1 MKGFDVIR
9 NDLHFGMRYKVLLK
23 NEHSHNVIKAKNM
36 KQVGIVGWRG
46 MVGSVLLQRMVEEN
60 DFDHISAHFYS
71 TSSAGAAGPVIG
83 GVSYTL
89 KDANSISALAEM
101 DIIITCQGGDYTK
114 AIYPALINQGW
125 KGYWIDAASAL
136 RMDDN
141 ACIILDPVNR
151 PTIDRAVK
159 EGIKL
164 FVGGNCSITLSLM
177 GLAGLIQADLIEWMS
192 VMTYQSAS
200 GAGAQYVREL
210 IAQSAFISQHLTSNE
225 LASSGSVLPLV
236 NKVSELIKS
245 AGMPIHHFGAPL
257 MGSIIPWIDS
267 DLGNGNS
274 REEWKGES
282 ETNKILGLAP
292 GTIPV
297 NGLCIRVGVI
307 RCHSAAIT
315 LKLKREV
322 SEEEF
327 AQLVTH
333 SHPWVNYVP
342 NTKDES
348 VSKLTPAHISGS
360 LQVGIGRYKKMALN
374 NDPVYSVLTV
384 GDQLLWGAAEPL
396 RRMLNILLGKV

>member
-1 MKGFDVIR
+1 
-9 NDLHFGMRYKVLLK
+9 
-23 NEHSHNVIKAKNM
+23 M

-60 DFDHISAHFYS
+60 DFDDISAHFYS

-89 KDANSISALAEM
+89 KDANSISDLAEM

-114 AIYPALINQGW
+114 AIYPALINYGW
-125 KGYWIDAASAL
+125 QGYWIDAASAL
-136 RMDDN
+136 RMDEK

-177 GLAGLIQADLIEWMS
+177 GLAGLIKADLIEWMS

-210 IAQSAFISQHLTSNE
+210 IVQSAWISKHLSSDE

-236 NKVSELIKS
+236 NKVSALINS
-245 AGMPIHHFGAPL
+245 ADMPIQNFGAPL

-267 DLGNGNS
+267 DLGDGNS
-274 REEWKGES
+274 REEWKGEA
-282 ETNKILGLAP
+282 ETNKILGLSP

-315 LKLKREV
+315 LKLRRDV

-327 AQLVTH
+327 AALVTH

-342 NTKDES
+342 NNKVES
-348 VSKLTPAHISGS
+348 VSKLTPAYISGS
-360 LQVGIGRYKKMALN
+360 LHVGIGRYKKMSLN
-374 NDPVYSVLTV
+374 NDPIYSVLTV

-396 RRMLNILLGKV
+396 RRMLNILLGKI

>member
-1 MKGFDVIR
+1 
-9 NDLHFGMRYKVLLK
+9 
-23 NEHSHNVIKAKNM
+23 M

-46 MVGSVLLQRMVEEN
+46 MVGSVLLQRMIEEN
-60 DFDHISAHFYS
+60 DFDGISAHFFS
-71 TSSAGAAGPVIG
+71 TSSAGGVGPVING
-83 GVSYTL
+83 KSDKL
-89 KDANSISALAEM
+89 KDANSLSALAEM

-114 AIYPALINQGW
+114 AIYPALINHGW
-125 KGYWIDAASAL
+125 QGYWIDAASAL
-136 RMDDN
+136 RMDEK

-151 PTIDRAVK
+151 DNIDSAVK
-159 EGIKL
+159 AGVKL

-177 GLAGLIQADLIEWMS
+177 GLAGLIKADLIEWMS

-200 GAGAQYVREL
+200 GTGAKQVREL
-210 IAQSAFISQHLTSNE
+210 IAQSAYISQHLSADE
-225 LASSGSVLPLV
+225 LTSSGSVLPLV
-236 NKVSELIKS
+236 NKVSELINS
-245 AGMPIHHFGAPL
+245 AGMPVENFGVPL

-267 DLGNGNS
+267 DLGDGNS
-274 REEWKGES
+274 REEWKGEA

-322 SEEEF
+322 SEAEF
-327 AQLVTH
+327 AELVTH
-333 SHPWVNYVP
+333 SHPWVNYVR
-342 NTKDES
+342 NNKQES
-348 VSKLTPAHISGS
+348 VSKLTPAAISGS
-360 LQVGIGRYKKMALN
+360 LQVGIGRYKKMSLN

-396 RRMLNILLGKV
+396 RRMLNILLGKI

>member
-1 MKGFDVIR
+1 
-9 NDLHFGMRYKVLLK
+9 
-23 NEHSHNVIKAKNM
+23 M

-46 MVGSVLLQRMVEEN
+46 MVGSVLLQRMIEEN
-60 DFDHISAHFYS
+60 DFDDISAHFFS
-71 TSSAGAAGPVIG
+71 ASSAGAAGPVIKG
-83 GVSYTL
+83 KSDKL
-89 KDANSISALAEM
+89 KDANSLSALAEM

-114 AIYPALINQGW
+114 AIYPALINSGW
-125 KGYWIDAASAL
+125 QGYWIDAASAL

-151 PTIDRAVK
+151 DNIDRAVK
-159 EGIKL
+159 AGMKL

-177 GLAGLIQADLIEWMS
+177 GLAGLIKADLIEWMS

-200 GAGAQYVREL
+200 GAGAKQVREF
-210 IAQSAFISQHLTSNE
+210 IAQSAYISQHLSADE
-225 LASSGSVLPLV
+225 LTVSGSVLPLV
-236 NKVSELIKS
+236 NKVSELINS
-245 AGMPIHHFGAPL
+245 AGMPVENFGVPL

-267 DLGNGNS
+267 DLGDGNS
-274 REEWKGES
+274 REEWKGEA

-322 SEEEF
+322 SEAEF
-327 AQLVTH
+327 AELVTH
-333 SHPWVNYVP
+333 SHPWVNYIP
-342 NTKDES
+342 NNKQES
-348 VSKLTPAHISGS
+348 VSKLTPAAISGS
-360 LQVGIGRYKKMALN
+360 LQVGIGRYKKMSLN
-374 NDPVYSVLTV
+374 NEPIYSVLTV

-396 RRMLNILLGKV
+396 RRMLNILLGKI

>member
-1 MKGFDVIR
+1 
-9 NDLHFGMRYKVLLK
+9 
-23 NEHSHNVIKAKNM
+23 M

-60 DFDHISAHFYS
+60 DFDDISAHFYS
-71 TSSAGAAGPVIG
+71 TSSAGTTGPVIG
-83 GVSYTL
+83 DVSYIL

-114 AIYPALINQGW
+114 VVYPALIAHGW

-136 RMDDN
+136 RMDER

-151 PTIDRAVK
+151 PHIDRAVN

-164 FVGGNCSITLSLM
+164 FIGGNCSITLSLM
-177 GLAGLIQADLIEWMS
+177 GLAGLIKADLIEWMS

-210 IAQSAFISQHLTSNE
+210 ITQSAYISSHLSADE

-245 AGMPIHHFGAPL
+245 ADMPIQNFGAPL

-267 DLGNGNS
+267 DLGDGNS
-274 REEWKGES
+274 REEWKGEA

-322 SEEEF
+322 SETEF
-327 AQLVTH
+327 AELVAH

-342 NTKDES
+342 NNKVES
-348 VSKLTPAHISGS
+348 VNKLTPASISGS
-360 LQVGIGRYKKMALN
+360 LKVGIGRYKKMSLN
-374 NDPVYSVLTV
+374 NDPIYSVLTV

-396 RRMLNILLGKV
+396 RRMLNILLGRV

>member
-1 MKGFDVIR
+1 
-9 NDLHFGMRYKVLLK
+9 
-23 NEHSHNVIKAKNM
+23 M

-46 MVGSVLLQRMVEEN
+46 MVGSVLLQRMLEEK
-60 DFDHISAHFYS
+60 DFKDISAHFYS
-71 TSSAGAAGPVIG
+71 TSSVGAVGPVIDG
-83 GVSYTL
+83 ISYTL
-89 KDANSISALAEM
+89 KDAYSIDALAKM

-114 AIYPALINQGW
+114 AVYHALIAHGW
-125 KGYWIDAASAL
+125 EGYWIDAASAL
-136 RMDDN
+136 RMDER

-151 PTIDRAVK
+151 THIDRAVK

-177 GLAGLIQADLIEWMS
+177 GLAGLIKADLIEWMS

-210 IAQSAFISQHLTSNE
+210 ITQSAYISSHLSADE

-236 NKVSELIKS
+236 NKVSELINS
-245 AGMPIHHFGAPL
+245 AEMPTQNFGVPL

-267 DLGNGNS
+267 DLGDGNS
-274 REEWKGES
+274 REEWKGEA
-282 ETNKILGLAP
+282 ETNKILGLSP

-322 SEEEF
+322 SEAEF
-327 AQLVTH
+327 ADLVAH
-333 SHPWVNYVP
+333 SHPWINYVP
-342 NTKDES
+342 NNKEES
-348 VSKLTPAHISGS
+348 VSKLTPAYISGS
-360 LQVGIGRYKKMALN
+360 LQVGIGRYKKMSLN
-374 NDPVYSVLTV
+374 NDPIYSVLTV

-396 RRMLNILLGKV
+396 RRMLNILLGRV